1 MLTASGIAVRLA
13 VAPGSWVGPAPI
25 IHAGRSQTTMN
36 AAARPA
42 MIDFDMKRIEFLIFT
57 ERSNLG

>member
-13 VAPGSWVGPAPI
+13 VAPGSRVGPAP